1 MTNKTYDV
9 LKQIALWAVPLSV
22 FIASLGD
29 IWGLPYAEQISATL
43 AAIDV
48 LIGAVVS
55 VSAQRYHAAEVLDE
69 SEEAGDGA
77 DDNR

>member
-1 MTNKTYDV
+1 MTNKTYDI

-22 FIASLGD
+22 FVASMGKV
-29 IWGLPYAEQISATL
+29 WGLPYAEQISATL

-55 VSAQRYHAAEVLDE
+55 VSAQRYHAAEDLDE
-69 SEEAGDGA
+69 SEEDEDGT
-77 DDNR
+77 DDNC

>member
-1 MTNKTYDV
+1 MSNRTYDI

-55 VSAQRYHAAEVLDE
+55 ISAKGYHAMEDLDE
-69 SEEAGDGA
+69 SEEADGGA
-77 DDNR
+77 DNNC

>member
-1 MTNKTYDV
+1 MSNKTYDI

-22 FIASLGD
+22 FIASLGN

-48 LIGAVVS
+48 LIGAVIS
-55 VSAQRYHAAEVLDE
+55 VSAKAYHAKTEAEDLDID
-69 SEEAGDGA
+69 EEEL
-77 DDNR
+77 

>member
-1 MTNKTYDV
+1 MSNKTYDI

-43 AAIDV
+43 AAVDV

-55 VSAQRYHAAEVLDE
+55 VSARAYK
-69 SEEAGDGA
+69 AGQEGEDGA
-77 DDNR
+77 DDHR

>member
-1 MTNKTYDV
+1 MTNKTYDI

-22 FIASLGD
+22 FVASMGKV
-29 IWGLPYAEQISATL
+29 WGLPYAEQISATL

-55 VSAQRYHAAEVLDE
+55 VSARAYK
-69 SEEAGDGA
+69 AGQEGEDDA
-77 DDNR
+77 DDNC

>member
-1 MTNKTYDV
+1 MSNKTYDI

-43 AAIDV
+43 AAVDV

-55 VSAQRYHAAEVLDE
+55 VSAQRYHAAGDLDE

>member
-1 MTNKTYDV
+1 MTNRTYDI

-22 FIASLGD
+22 FVASMGKV
-29 IWGLPYAEQISATL
+29 WCLPYAEQISATL

-55 VSAQRYHAAEVLDE
+55 VSAQRYHAAEDLDE
-69 SEEAGDGA
+69 SEEDEDGA
-77 DDNR
+77 DDNC